1 MVVHSVDESFS
12 VLLLV
17 WKSMFIE
24 LEKVPLF
31 CCYLEM
37 VVHSVWRIFLWFIVS
52 RKWFF
57 LLLLLLLLLVGNGCS

>member
-1 MVVHSVDESFS
+1 MVVHSVGDGFS

-24 LEKVPLF
+24 LEKVSLF

-37 VVHSVWRIFLWFIVS
+37 VVHSVWRIFLLFVVS

-57 LLLLLLLLLVGNGCS
+57 LLLLLLLVGNGCS